1 MQGKYLEN
9 NEIAESFSGIHRC
22 LVWELWILHV
32 PGKGILFSTRYD
44 EKRNLSIDFAWQIL
58 YDNFENL

>member
-1 MQGKYLEN
+1 MENKEISEGFGGVHRHLE
-9 NEIAESFSGIHRC
+9 R
-22 LVWELWILHV
+22 ELWILHV

-44 EKRNLSIDFAWQIL
+44 EKRKLSIDFAWQIL